1 MMMNCSFS
9 QCKATRDGGLISRG
23 GGRGEG
29 SLNSQP
35 VSAYSHDPSQE
46 SFQEWAMG
54 TSRKVAESSGWRWGR
69 GAYNQKGF
77 SVTRL
82 MGL

>member
-1 MMMNCSFS
+1 MNCSFS
-9 QCKATRDGGLISRG
+9 QCKSTRDGGLISRG
-23 GGRGEG
+23 GGEG

-35 VSAYSHDPSQE
+35 VSAHSHGPSQD

-54 TSRKVAESSGWRWGR
+54 TSRKAAESSGWGWGR
-69 GAYNQKGF
+69 GAYNQKGV